1 MSTFVPKQATP
12 WQHGEMKTLLYSLL
26 CANLERNPSIEMV
39 CILHAKTVLETGRD
53 GFLEG
58 KCCWNYNVG
67 NIRYV
72 DTPDGLYTVLKGAW
86 ERNPDGTVYYPPDQ
100 RFRAYSSLA
109 AGINGLLHVL
119 STQKNFAP
127 AWAVLTGP
135 SPTPEAYAVAAKKGG
150 YFTADLGAYQS
161 ALSSIFR
168 EFMRVP

>member
-12 WQHGEMKTLLYSLL
+12 WQHGEMRALLYSLL
-26 CANLERNPSIEMV
+26 CANLGRNPSVEMV

-58 KCCWNYNVG
+58 KYCWNHNVG

-72 DTPDGLYTVLKGAW
+72 DKPDGLYTVLKGAW
-86 ERNPDGTVYYPPDQ
+86 EEKPDGTVYYPPDQ
-100 RFRAYSSLA
+100 RFQAYPNLA

-119 STQKNFAP
+119 STQKNFAE

-135 SPTPEAYAVAAKKGG
+135 SPTAYSYAVAAKKGG
-150 YFTADLGAYQS
+150 YFTAKLDAYEP
-161 ALSSIFR
+161 ALTSICR